1 MYSQEVHE
9 QLRRNSEMR
18 RTKSFKWDEA
28 TKSFQTEAPPQIP
41 PKGPASAPS
50 LGLHG
55 QNTVSPTA
63 KANKPVPET
72 PKSSVSFL
80 KNMFGLGSSDDL
92 SNELQNAGP
101 SISAPFNVRHH
112 TKVDID
118 PHSSTGF
125 SGLPDEWRQVLR
137 STGMTKEEIAAHPQ
151 EALASLTFHMQS
163 IAPSDKP
170 KGNMRNLM
178 PLGEMKVGGMPGNI
192 GSLAGMLKDGAVI
205 RDHYLPSRQ
214 SVARAVNT
222 AVKFSDED
230 PNVRFKRTKKLG
242 QGASGTVFHA
252 IDTKTGKACAV
263 KTSPLEFMDE
273 LRNEI
278 AMHNL
283 SRHDCIVGYIGAFID
298 RSKCQVWIVLELMD
312 GGSLTDTL
320 GADIVY
326 PESHIAYVCKC
337 VFSAMVG
344 MHRSHR
350 LHRDI
355 KSDNILLHSDGS
367 VKVADF
373 GFAVALCQEEKNRQS
388 VVGTPYW
395 MAPEL
400 IRGTGYDSK
409 VDVWSTAITALE
421 MADGEPPHL
430 HQPPLRALLLITTRP
445 SPTLLKPE
453 QWSKEFNHFLECGLA
468 LEPSKRASAEELLM
482 HPFMKCACSKEEYAA
497 FVKKGKAKNEW

>member
-1 MYSQEVHE
+1 
-9 QLRRNSEMR
+9 L
-18 RTKSFKWDEA
+18 KS
-28 TKSFQTEAPPQIP
+28 
-41 PKGPASAPS
+41 
-50 LGLHG
+50 
-55 QNTVSPTA
+55 N
-63 KANKPVPET
+63 
-72 PKSSVSFL
+72 
-80 KNMFGLGSSDDL
+80 
-92 SNELQNAGP
+92 
-101 SISAPFNVRHH
+101 
-112 TKVDID
+112 
-118 PHSSTGF
+118 
-125 SGLPDEWRQVLR
+125 
-137 STGMTKEEIAAHPQ
+137 GMTKEEIAANPK
-151 EALASLTFHMQS
+151 EALASLTFHMNQMD
-163 IAPSDKP
+163 PSGGTKA
-170 KGNMRNLM
+170 KMRNLV
-178 PLGEMKVGGMPGNI
+178 PIGGGGMPSNI
-192 GSLAGMLKDGAVI
+192 GNLAGMLKDGAVVH
-205 RDHYLPSRQ
+205 DHYLPSRQ

-252 IDTKTGKACAV
+252 IDTISGLACAV
-263 KTSPLEFMDE
+263 KTSPLEYLDE

-283 SRHDCIVGYIGAFID
+283 SRHHCIVGYVGAYID

-355 KSDNILLHSDGS
+355 KSDNILLHSDGN

-400 IRGTGYDSK
+400 IRGTGYDAK

-445 SPTLLKPE
+445 PPTLLKPD
-453 QWSKEFNHFLECGLA
+453 QWSKEFNHFLESSLA
-468 LEPSKRASAEELLM
+468 LEPAKRASAEELLM
-482 HPFMKCACSKEEYAA
+482 HPFMKCACSKDEYAD
-497 FVKKGKAKNEW
+497 FVKKNKAKAAAGGW